1 MAMNAVSN
9 PTTTTPVTPI
19 TGIPYLEAM
28 QHCASIGSLGSL
40 REMLKELEDQGA
52 LSEDFSGLAAYCK
65 RASEFEERF
74 GAGSLLD
81 LSHPSVAILIEN
93 VISPKELLAIRRRQ
107 EAIALNPVGTA
118 RAEAL
123 ASEGRLIV

>member
-1 MAMNAVSN
+1 MNAISN
-9 PTTTTPVTPI
+9 PITTAPVTPI
-19 TGIPYLEAM
+19 TGIPYREAM
-28 QHCASIGSLGSL
+28 QHCARIGSLGSL

-52 LSEDFSGLAAYCK
+52 LSEDFSALAAYCK
-65 RASEFEERF
+65 RASDFEEHF

-81 LSHPSVAILIEN
+81 LAHPSVAILIEN
-93 VISPKELLAIRRRQ
+93 VISPKELLAIRSRK
-107 EAIALNPVGTA
+107 EAIALNPVDAA

>member
-1 MAMNAVSN
+1 MNAVSN
-9 PTTTTPVTPI
+9 FTTTAPVTPI

-28 QHCASIGSLGSL
+28 QHCASIGSVSSL
-40 REMLKELEDQGA
+40 REMLEELEGQGA
-52 LSEDFSGLAAYCK
+52 LSEDFSALVAYSK
-65 RASEFEERF
+65 RASDFEERF

-93 VISPKELLAIRRRQ
+93 VISPKELVAIRSRK
-107 EAIALNPVGTA
+107 EAIALNPVDAA

>member
-1 MAMNAVSN
+1 MSAV
-9 PTTTTPVTPI
+9 PTTTLTPVTPI

-28 QHCASIGSLGSL
+28 QHCASIGSLSSL
-40 REMLKELEDQGA
+40 REMIKELEDKGA
-52 LSEDFSGLAAYCK
+52 LTEDFSQFASYCR

-93 VISPKELLAIRRRQ
+93 VISPKELLAIRHRQ
-107 EAIALNPVGTA
+107 ESIAANPADAA
-118 RAEAL
+118 RAQAL
-123 ASEGRLIV
+123 ASEGRLLV